1 MGERDIQNSI
11 LLQCS
16 RGDTR
21 LFRNNVALGWAGDAQ
36 QIRHA
41 GAVQVRPGDVV
52 IRSARPLHAGLCKG
66 SSDLIGWRSV
76 EITPYMVG
84 QRVAGCAGVE
94 GEAETGRQSPAQKQ
108 FIAQVRAA
116 GGIAG
121 IARSAD
127 EAAELLA
134 AG

>member
-1 MGERDIQNSI
+1 MAERDIQNSI

-41 GAVQVRPGDVV
+41 GPVQVRPGDVV
-52 IRSARPLHAGLCKG
+52 IRNGRPLHAGLCKG
-66 SSDLIGWRSV
+66 SADLIGWRSV
-76 EITPYMVG
+76 EITPDMVG
-84 QRVAGCAGVE
+84 QRVAVFAGVE
-94 GEAETGRQSPAQKQ
+94 VKTETGRQSPEQRQ
-108 FIAQVRAA
+108 FIAQVLAA

-121 IARSAD
+121 IARCPED
-127 EAAELLA
+127 AASLLA
-134 AG
+134 GG